1 MASSADLEFSVGD
14 RLVPLR
20 FRLVNADGTP
30 IDLTGA
36 TVTLKMVRD
45 LDGVV
50 KVTAGPCTIEDPPT
64 AGQGFYQWAAP
75 DVDTAGLFW
84 VYIRRLKEGLSATLP
99 VGREF
104 SVLFE
109 EAL

>member
-1 MASSADLEFSVGD
+1 MGMNADLEFTVGD

-20 FRLVNADGTP
+20 FQLRDADGSA

-50 KVTAGPCTIEDPPT
+50 KIPAGLCTIEDPPT
-64 AGQGFYQWAAP
+64 AGQGFYQWSAP
-75 DVDTAGLFW
+75 DVDTPGLFW